1 MKQTTLLSAC
11 TLLVGIAALVT
22 ATAPFVAV
30 IGKLAIALS
39 LVAFVATLAAY
50 WLTQSFAAHVRRN
63 DEFDWSLEP
72 NPLIA
77 NDQDESAKPQRQL
90 NREYSL

>member
-11 TLLVGIAALVT
+11 ALLVGITALVT

-63 DEFDWSLEP
+63 AEFDWSVEP
-72 NPLIA
+72 TPMVAHN
-77 NDQDESAKPQRQL
+77 QDESANPQRQL
-90 NREYSL
+90 NKEYSL